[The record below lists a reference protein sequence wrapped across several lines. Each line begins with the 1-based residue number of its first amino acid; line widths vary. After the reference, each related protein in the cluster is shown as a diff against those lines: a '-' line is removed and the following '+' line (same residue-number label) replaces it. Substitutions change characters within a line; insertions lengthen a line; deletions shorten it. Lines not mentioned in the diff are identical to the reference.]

1 VKSNAIDHARE
12 REPRRLGRRAEPQ
25 LDTARA
31 RHEVDRDRRAHED
44 AAAQLHACLGRGA
57 GLADQQA
64 RDFGPW
70 RDRANGDLRA
80 GDGSCWTGRDTS
92 GAVPAPGPDGEP
104 AASRAAFLVPE
115 AAHVASNTVQMR
127 YDSRNHRSDG
137 PSNSWSDRTLAVINC
152 QQLIEFCLDY
162 VEGALPAD
170 EQERFRRHLSLC
182 PDCVTFFET
191 YQKTPEVSRDA
202 LKAQMPESVRESV
215 RSYLR
220 TLRNS

>member
-25 LDTARA
+25 LDTARPP
-31 RHEVDRDRRAHED
+31 RGGSTCPRRRRRA
-44 AAAQLHACLGRGA
+44 APRVLGRGA
-57 GLADQQA
+57 RLADQQA
-64 RDFGPW
+64 RDFGRW

-115 AAHVASNTVQMR
+115 AAHVASNTVKMR